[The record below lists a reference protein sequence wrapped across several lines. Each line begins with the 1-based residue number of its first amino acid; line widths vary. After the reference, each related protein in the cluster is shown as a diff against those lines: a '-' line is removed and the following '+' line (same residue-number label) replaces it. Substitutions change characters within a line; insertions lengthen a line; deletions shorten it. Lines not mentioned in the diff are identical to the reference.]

1 MVQYSGVGRHEVVV
15 YEENPLYITLWAK
28 FLVVESF
35 FYLVVVAIP
44 KLAILM
50 IYLKVFPTPIIRK
63 LCYGIGSLMVLYMV
77 IVCLVAGFA
86 CRPLAF
92 FWDKALDGTCVDIKA
107 LYQWASFPNIITDV
121 IMLVLPIPM
130 IVRYLSGSIPK
141 LTDWQWRLKLAT
153 HIKVGLS
160 FTFLTGSV

>member
-15 YEENPLYITLWAK
+15 YEEGSEYIVLWAK

-35 FYLVVVAIP
+35 LYLTVVAVP

-50 IYLKVFPTPIIRK
+50 IYLRVFPTPVVRK
-63 LCYGIGSLMVLYMV
+63 LCYTIGSLMVLYMV

-92 FWDKALDGTCVDIKA
+92 FWDKTLDGTCVDIKA

-121 IMLVLPIPM
+121 AMLVLPIPM
-130 IVRYLSGSIPK
+130 IVSHLPGLILK
-141 LTDWQWRLKLAT
+141 LTDRQWRLKLAT
-153 HIKVGLS
+153 HVKVGLS

>member
-15 YEENPLYITLWAK
+15 YEEGPEYIVLWAK

-35 FYLVVVAIP
+35 LYLTVVAVP

-50 IYLKVFPTPIIRK
+50 IYLRVFPTPVVRK
-63 LCYGIGSLMVLYMV
+63 LCYTIGSLMVLYMV

-92 FWDKALDGTCVDIKA
+92 FWDKTLDGTCVDIKA

-121 IMLVLPIPM
+121 AMLVLPIPM
-130 IVRYLSGSIPK
+130 IVSHLPGLIAK
-141 LTDWQWRLKLAT
+141 LTD
-153 HIKVGLS
+153 
-160 FTFLTGSV
+160 